1 MENNI
6 QSFLQT
12 DGLTTQLCMY
22 TTAMFEFGGATVAQ
36 MAIVLVSLEVIGLG
50 FTQDYSWDSVF
61 HLSKERYSFINIV

>member
-1 MENNI
+1 MQTVQNTNQIRQLIMENNI

-22 TTAMFEFGGATVAQ
+22 TTAMFEFSGATVAQ

-50 FTQDYSWDSVF
+50 FTQDYS
-61 HLSKERYSFINIV
+61 